1 MSRKLISAT
10 VHEWYDAKHK
20 SSSVEEVMLI
30 NSVEIT
36 FCRCCG
42 SVKIISYGKYRN
54 GIKRYF
60 CNDCQHSFSALTGTI
75 FEDRKIPISEWI
87 EYLIHLFEFHSITT
101 SARDNRN
108 AYSTGRYWLLKVFA
122 VLEDFQKDIILEGN
136 VYLDETFFSVVESKK
151 KHKENGKEYR
161 GISRNKLCI
170 AAAYDEAGHILLMY
184 ENTSKPSSKSTW
196 KTLGTHIRPGSHLI
210 HDGER
215 SHSVL
220 IEKLNLTHDIFSSNE
235 LKKLPDDE
243 NPLDP
248 INEIH
253 SLAKRFMRSHGG
265 FNRDN
270 LQDWMNLISFI
281 LSAPKDRYEKIDLF
295 INMALNSPRVVKY
308 RDVMSKKLSK

>member
-170 AAAYDEAGHILLMY
+170 AAAYDETGHILLMY

>member
-1 MSRKLISAT
+1 MSRKLISTT

-170 AAAYDEAGHILLMY
+170 AAAYDETGHILLMY